1 MYNMGAK
8 LVCKDN
14 ICFNDLP
21 QAHVMPLRATS
32 KGSITIRSG
41 DPKAAPK
48 IDPNY
53 LATEQD
59 R

>member
-1 MYNMGAK
+1 M
-8 LVCKDN
+8 
-14 ICFNDLP
+14 

-32 KGSITIRSG
+32 KGSVKIRNG
-41 DPKAAPK
+41 NPKTAPK